1 MYQLSPSRQTFGSRK
16 WCIPGGVSTTILAL
30 KVDPVAAG
38 GQTLHLIQIG
48 FVAGIAVELMP
59 GVNQRQVS
67 PSTTAEPEKQP
78 SLSSGPSGAR
88 ATGKCSQCTRSLLRA
103 CPQCIGPHWVE
114 YG

>member
-48 FVAGIAVELMP
+48 FVADRQKFMP
-59 GVNQRQVS
+59 GVNQRRGIAIDHRRAGKAAVFI
-67 PSTTAEPEKQP
+67 
-78 SLSSGPSGAR
+78 LRPSGAV

>member
-1 MYQLSPSRQTFGSRK
+1 MVHARR
-16 WCIPGGVSTTILAL
+16 GVDHHPLAL

-48 FVAGIAVELMP
+48 FVARIAVEFMP
-59 GVNQRQVS
+59 GVNQRQGIAIDHRRAGEAAVFI
-67 PSTTAEPEKQP
+67 
-78 SLSSGPSGAR
+78 LRPSGAS
-88 ATGKCSQCTRSLLRA
+88 ATGRCSQCTRSLLRA